1 MSGVPKDSRNEGEQ
15 SLVKHFLAKPFTAQT
30 LLKALRD
37 VLESDDGG
45 PASLGGIGEE
55 TAAA

>member
-1 MSGVPKDSRNEGEQ
+1 
-15 SLVKHFLAKPFTAQT
+15 LAKPFTAQM
-30 LLKALRD
+30 LLRALRD

-45 PASLGGIGEE
+45 PASLGGIGEK